1 MRRLV
6 VPLACLSLVACGGGD
21 DIDPEADQERIEE
34 ALLTL
39 DDLPDGF
46 TEGESDDGD
55 DDDESNECNQDVLD
69 IDEDDLDE
77 NQTAETDQVEFDSDE
92 AQVQARIE
100 AFRSDDLPQQVL
112 DAFDDDEYLDCIE
125 DTIVGELGDAE
136 LTGFEEID
144 TPADGGR
151 ALELRVTVGDQ
162 DVVSQQHVVLVDRFG
177 ITLQVTVV
185 GGEVD
190 EELVEDALDAMTER
204 LEG

>member
-1 MRRLV
+1 MRRLA
-6 VPLACLSLVACGGGD
+6 VPLACVALFACGGGD
-21 DIDPEADQERIEE
+21 DIDPEADEERIED
-34 ALLTL
+34 ALLTV

-46 TEGESDDGD
+46 TEGEPGD
-55 DDDESNECNQDVLD
+55 DADDTNECNQDVLD
-69 IDEDDLDE
+69 IDQDDLDE
-77 NQTAETDQVEFDSDE
+77 NQTAETEQVTFESDDAE
-92 AQVQARIE
+92 VRARIE

-125 DTIVGELGDAE
+125 DGIVERLGDVE

-151 ALELRVTVGDQ
+151 ALELQLNAGGQ
-162 DVVSQQHVVLVDRFG
+162 DIVSQQHAVLVDRFG
-177 ITLQVTVV
+177 ITLQVTVA

-190 EELVEDALDAMTER
+190 EGLVEDALDAMIER